1 MEMFYWL
8 DLHSTDEKG
17 LPVPHDTSVLLK
29 CVNASELERYL
40 IEICLQKN
48 SAFHLVQ
55 FLDIAISE

>member
-48 SAFHLVQ
+48 SVLYNN
-55 FLDIAISE
+55 